1 MKSPLSNIQKQVL
14 DALSDMVVPD
24 VTRTEL
30 VHELWSCGIAFD
42 YVEAECL
49 IDGLIG
55 GGYIRLVDACCH
67 RVYGIRSPQGNPLRD

>member
-1 MKSPLSNIQKQVL
+1 MKHPLSNIQKQVL
-14 DALSDMVVPD
+14 DALSDMDVPD

-30 VHELWSCGIAFD
+30 VQELWSCGIAFD

-55 GGYIRLVDACCH
+55 EGFIRTCVSLFDSPVLQ
-67 RVYGIRSPQGNPLRD
+67 RV